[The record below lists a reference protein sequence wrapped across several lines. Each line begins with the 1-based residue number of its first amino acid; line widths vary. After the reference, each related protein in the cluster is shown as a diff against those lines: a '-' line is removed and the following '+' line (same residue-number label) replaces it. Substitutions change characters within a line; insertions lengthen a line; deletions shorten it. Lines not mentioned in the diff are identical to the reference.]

1 MKPQPLK
8 SGLSARPN
16 RDFGTRKVTRKPAPV
31 AVVHPTLQN
40 NGTPVVLNAAGY
52 WVFDDGTPTKT
63 ETLEARSRRIDLEEL
78 REMQAAEAK
87 AQEQLFQMERAIT
100 RQELEFEDRRG
111 FKDRFVRA
119 SDQRRAYKE
128 QQKAEKQDKELKALI
143 KHRSVQKQ
151 LNLQV
156 QNVSEV
162 ERMAMEVRK
171 EQARLD
177 REAKKEREKQEE
189 EMYWLSRQHHTE
201 ERDRQEAL
209 SFGRMQAVNKK
220 KTHLE
225 GRGGKQ
231 QWVLEPED
239 VEMADILFQM
249 GTGRI

>member
-1 MKPQPLK
+1 MK

-16 RDFGTRKVTRKPAPV
+16 KDFGARKVRPKPLEA
-31 AVVHPTLQN
+31 AVVHPSLTNQ
-40 NGTPVVLNAAGY
+40 GIPVVLNAQGY

-78 REMQAAEAK
+78 RAAEAAK
-87 AQEQLFQMERAIT
+87 VLVQEREFQLQREQT
-100 RQELEFEDRRG
+100 RLELEFEDRRG

-128 QQKAEKQDKELKALI
+128 QQKAEKQEKDLKALI

-171 EQARLD
+171 EQARLE
-177 REAKKEREKQEE
+177 REAKKEREKNEE
-189 EMYWLSRQHHTE
+189 EMYWASRQFAME

-209 SFGRMQAVNKK
+209 AFGRNQRINKQ

-231 QWVLEPED
+231 QWILEPED
-239 VEMADILFQM
+239 VEMADILYQM
-249 GTGRI
+249 GSGRI